1 MNTAFTLTVQ
11 GEIRFPDIALLA
23 QAMMGKAQPA
33 PLPSPAPQPPVNP
46 VPTPQTPPVTPQPAT
61 PAVPPA
67 PAPAPAPVNPTPAPV
82 GQMPPVAPPTA
93 IPAAPSAPAPSNSVV
108 PGTEPPKYSIDD
120 IARAGAE
127 LAQQGPD
134 KITALTGL
142 LQQFGL
148 QAVTQ
153 LRPDQMGPFVMALRG
168 LGARI

>member
-1 MNTAFTLTVQ
+1 MNTTFTINVQ
-11 GEIRFPDIALLA
+11 GEIRLPDIALLA
-23 QAMMGKAQPA
+23 QAMMGQPA
-33 PLPSPAPQPPVNP
+33 APTPAP
-46 VPTPQTPPVTPQPAT
+46 T
-61 PAVPPA
+61 PASVPAPVA
-67 PAPAPAPVNPTPAPV
+67 PAPAPVPMPPQPPVNPTPAP
-82 GQMPPVAPPTA
+82 QAAPIPYPTTA
-93 IPAAPSAPAPSNSVV
+93 TTASPMTAPAPAPSAPAPSSPVV
-108 PGTEPPKYSIDD
+108 PGTEPPKFSIDD

-153 LRPDQMGPFVMALRG
+153 LRPDQMGPFVLALRG

>member
-23 QAMMGKAQPA
+23 QAMMGK
-33 PLPSPAPQPPVNP
+33 
-46 VPTPQTPPVTPQPAT
+46 PQPAAT
-61 PAVPPA
+61 
-67 PAPAPAPVNPTPAPV
+67 PAPAPVAPAP
-82 GQMPPVAPPTA
+82 QMPPVAPQPVT
-93 IPAAPSAPAPSNSVV
+93 PAVTSAPAPTPNPVV

-142 LQQFGL
+142 LSQFGL

-153 LRPDQMGPFVMALRG
+153 LRSDQMGPFVLALRG

>member
-1 MNTAFTLTVQ
+1 MNTTFTINVQ

-23 QAMMGKAQPA
+23 QAMMGQSA
-33 PLPSPAPQPPVNP
+33 PVALAPQ
-46 VPTPQTPPVTPQPAT
+46 
-61 PAVPPA
+61 
-67 PAPAPAPVNPTPAPV
+67 PVNPTPAPGV
-82 GQMPPVAPPTA
+82 PAPQMSPTAPPSA
-93 IPAAPSAPAPSNSVV
+93 IPTAHSAPAPTPNTVV
-108 PGTEPPKYSIDD
+108 PGTEPPRYSVDD

-134 KITALTGL
+134 KITALTSL

-153 LRPDQMGPFVMALRG
+153 LQPEQMGPFVVALRG